1 MLGHCI
7 MKNRIDKV
15 GRVIV
20 ENKRSVIAF
29 DIMNGVMYSIRSF
42 VFRINATITRK
53 FNIAPP
59 ALSTAIITPPIIDS
73 VLDIK

>member
-15 GRVIV
+15 RRVRV

-29 DIMNGVMYSIRSF
+29 EIMNGVMYSFLSL
-42 VFRINATITRK
+42 VFRSNATITRK
-53 FNIAPP
+53 FNIVPP
-59 ALSTAIITPPIIDS
+59 TLSTAIITPPIIDS
-73 VLDIK
+73 VLDVK